1 MSAPFPPR
9 ACWRLGC
16 SGPAGDASDKTLI
29 IRGCDP
35 VMAERA
41 KSFLPGLLGNVQIE
55 SYTDDGG
62 SAVCACDCRSS
73 LRAWWCV
80 CAPSFARSLSSTRA
94 SCLPACIHSRTTS
107 ASIRAHRAAFLQAL
121 QARKYTVVAFAP
133 GACRWSAQRQPI
145 PGGNDASMS
154 LPNARTHAR
163 ARARAYT
170 SLSPKMLVCPL
181 LHFLLCV
188 CVCVCVCV
196 RTPI

>member
-1 MSAPFPPR
+1 M
-9 ACWRLGC
+9 
-16 SGPAGDASDKTLI
+16 
-29 IRGCDP
+29 
-35 VMAERA
+35 
-41 KSFLPGLLGNVQIE
+41 
-55 SYTDDGG
+55 
-62 SAVCACDCRSS
+62 CRSKATRMMAVA
-73 LRAWWCV
+73 LCAHVIAVHHCVLVVRVRAIV
-80 CAPSFARSLSSTRA
+80 RALSFEHARI
-94 SCLPACIHSRTTS
+94 LPACIRSRTTS
-107 ASIRAHRAAFLQAL
+107 ASIRAQRTAFLQAL

-188 CVCVCVCV
+188 CVCVCVCA
-196 RTPI
+196 RTPL